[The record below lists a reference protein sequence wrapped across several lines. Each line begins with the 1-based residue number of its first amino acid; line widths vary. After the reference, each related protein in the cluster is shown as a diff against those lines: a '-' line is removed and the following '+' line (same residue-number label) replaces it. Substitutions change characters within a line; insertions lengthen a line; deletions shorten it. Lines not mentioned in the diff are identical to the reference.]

1 MVNLLQRGDEKGFA
15 VLPLLCGIA
24 VIGWLSGCVYLL
36 GNNEIRLVN
45 YIKTKIEIESFCEQ
59 SLMKTS
65 KLIKNKELSF
75 DKIEKVG
82 NEPVYTGN
90 DNGIS
95 CNVYAVK
102 ENDNIVLLGAG
113 RKEDAIVRIY
123 LHLSWQE
130 DSKTW
135 IPLYY
140 ES

>member
-1 MVNLLQRGDEKGFA
+1 MRNFEEWINQFKFS
-15 VLPLLCGIA
+15 I
-24 VIGWLSGCVYLL
+24 SGYDYYVDF
-36 GNNEIRLVN
+36 
-45 YIKTKIEIESFCEQ
+45 KK
-59 SLMKTS
+59 
-65 KLIKNKELSF
+65 
-75 DKIEKVG
+75 
-82 NEPVYTGN
+82 VYTGN

-102 ENDNIVLLGAG
+102 ENNNIVLLGAG

-123 LHLSWQE
+123 LHLIWQE